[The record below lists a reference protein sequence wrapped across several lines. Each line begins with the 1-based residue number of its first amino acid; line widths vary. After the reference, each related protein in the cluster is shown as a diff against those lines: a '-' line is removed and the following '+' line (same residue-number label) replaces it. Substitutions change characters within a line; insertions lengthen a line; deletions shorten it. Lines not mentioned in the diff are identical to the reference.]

1 MKEIKEK
8 NVARGR
14 IEGAKG
20 LRAMKPSF
28 IHTAS
33 SIYQCTVYI
42 FNTLGSCYIL
52 SSKTRERIYI
62 INHCACKI
70 TACMGLYGNFSKFS
84 ILTFTEKRKRN
95 IILLAHLPYF

>member
-1 MKEIKEK
+1 MVRDLQGYKKKQVKKVRSLGNMKEIKEK

-33 SIYQCTVYI
+33 SIYQC
-42 FNTLGSCYIL
+42 
-52 SSKTRERIYI
+52 IY
-62 INHCACKI
+62 
-70 TACMGLYGNFSKFS
+70 S
-84 ILTFTEKRKRN
+84 IR
-95 IILLAHLPYF
+95 